1 MSGNVVPTT
10 GNIYLRT
17 APSSTNNAIFEV
29 FGTPA
34 ENNLNGLRDTV
45 YDDPTVR
52 PPPLTTD
59 TPLTVP
65 ASGNVSM
72 ALFRGK
78 SKFMTT
84 PSVPLISSLSSTS
97 LTPTLT
103 GGSGTYYIA
112 VGTTAGA
119 SDTTGGWKAA
129 TSGTAITTKQNGTTA
144 LSFAYATPYYISVY
158 DSNTTKTTASRTLSN
173 STVYGIPNA
182 PTNITL
188 TLTTLTSWKIDWS
201 LSTGTVLPTG
211 YSWYLLGGT
220 VTYYGT
226 VTSTTT
232 STSQSST
239 LDQNTSY
246 YAQVVAT
253 RPEATM
259 AQNSTTKSLDSPS
272 TISAVTATL
281 VAGTASGSA
290 SYTPSIP
297 GGGGGTLYIG
307 FGTAAV
313 TPTIQW
319 SSGAVTPSIAITAG
333 TSYYVS
339 AFSRNTITGTQTST
353 GYSGALT
360 IPDTP
365 TFTTYSITDT
375 TFNAVATSTS
385 GATISYTISPVPSGG
400 TATKSTGTW
409 TGLTV
414 NTQYTVTA
422 TATMTMTTTTTGSAV
437 WCLAPPVVGNPTIN
451 LQSMS
456 YPFTVSTNATGAV
469 ISNVFGAQA
478 AVVTPA
484 VITRA
489 ASTTAT
495 TYASNTLVKYVIIAT
510 GPNTT
515 YTSTVQY
522 FCIVD
527 PTTKATV
534 TMPPSIT
541 SFTYY
546 LVGGTGGIGVSYAG
560 SKRYGGGSYGGTLYG
575 TTASTASYG
584 GKMLT
589 LLTGTNGYDGRTDK
603 SLTERAICGDGY
615 SGGNGGYGVFVY
627 ASGGGEGGSSGSGGA
642 ASMILCSSP
651 NLMIVAG
658 GGGGTGAGYN
668 QSGGGGWAGSTMP
681 NPSPGGG
688 GTSYYNNYYDS
699 SGGGSGSTTYGGQGG
714 VNGTGGASGS
724 NMPAAGYPAH
734 SGSNMSSTVTALTST
749 SGDGGD
755 ANGVYTGSGTVGG
768 GGGGGYGGGGAGAS
782 RNTGTYIESGGG
794 GGGAS
799 FISDSSGT
807 IAYGGVVPVIIV
819 YGTI

>member
-17 APSSTNNAIFEV
+17 APSSTNKAIFEV

-34 ENNLNGLRDTV
+34 GNNLNGLRGTV
-45 YDDPTVR
+45 YDDPNVR

-59 TPLTVP
+59 IPLTVP

-84 PSVPLISSLSSTS
+84 PSVPLISSLSSAS

-158 DSNTTKTTASRTLSN
+158 DSNMTTTTASRTLPN

-182 PTNITL
+182 ATNVTL
-188 TLTTLTSWKIDWS
+188 TLYSLTSWTINWS

-220 VTYYGT
+220 VTYSGT
-226 VTSTTT
+226 VTSTTN

-239 LDQNTSY
+239 LDQNTNY
-246 YAQVVAT
+246 YAQVIAT
-253 RPEATM
+253 RPEATT
-259 AQNSTTKSLDSPS
+259 AQNSTAKSLNSPS

-281 VAGTASGSA
+281 VAGTAGSA
-290 SYTPSIP
+290 SYTPSIT

-307 FGTAAV
+307 FGTVAT

-339 AFSRNTITGTQTST
+339 TFSSNTST
-353 GYSGALT
+353 GTRTSTGFSDALT
-360 IPDTP
+360 IPVAP

-437 WCLAPPVVGNPTIN
+437 WCLAPPVVGNPIIN

-484 VITRA
+484 VVTRA

-546 LVGGTGGIGVSYAG
+546 LVGGTGGIGVNSSG
-560 SKRYGGGSYGGTLYG
+560 SKRYGGGSYGATLYG
-575 TTASTASYG
+575 TTASASYG
-584 GKMLT
+584 GNSLT
-589 LLTGTNGYDGRTDK
+589 LLTGTNGGDGRVDK
-603 SLTERAICGDGY
+603 SLTEHAICGDGY
-615 SGGNGGYGVFVY
+615 SGGNGGYGVTVY
-627 ASGGGEGGSSGSGGA
+627 AGQGGEGGGSGSGGA

-658 GGGGTGAGYN
+658 GGGGAGAGYN
-668 QSGGGGWAGSTMP
+668 QSGGGGWAGTTMP

-699 SGGGSGSTTYGGQGG
+699 SGGGSSTTTYGGQGG

-724 NMPAAGYPAH
+724 NMPGTGYPGY
-734 SGSNMSSTVTALTST
+734 SGSDMPSTVTSLTST
-749 SGDGGD
+749 SGDGGT
-755 ANGVYTGSGTVGG
+755 ANGTNHGQGTIGG
-768 GGGGGYGGGGAGAS
+768 GGGGGYGGGGAGAN

-799 FISDSSGT
+799 YISDNSGT
-807 IAYGGVVPVIIV
+807 ITYGGVVPVIIV